1 MVRQIRGSTQI
12 MDDSVPP
19 KKISDQGHGGGLDA
33 DMLDG
38 KHASELLAG
47 PLEQTW
53 KVWATLVLPVP
64 GTLSVK
70 ADASLS
76 LPAPSDLT
84 LYRVQIYVKTP
95 PTGQPIIVDVK
106 LDGASIFAGNPGNR
120 PMIQPGQNWGLSGAP
135 DFESVAVNQVFT
147 KDIVQVGSVIPGAD
161 LTTQIRCQQE
171 VF

>member
-1 MVRQIRGSTQI
+1 MARKIRGSTQI

-19 KKISDQGHGGGLDA
+19 GKISDQGHGGGLDA
-33 DMLDG
+33 DTLDG

-53 KVWATLVLPVP
+53 KVWATLVFPVP
-64 GTLSVK
+64 GTLEVK

-76 LPAPSDLT
+76 LPAPSDLD
-84 LYRVQIYVKTP
+84 LHRVHIYVKTP
-95 PTGQPIIVDVK
+95 PTGQPVIVDVK

-120 PMIQPGQNWGLSGAP
+120 PTIQPGQNWGISGAP
-135 DFESVAVNQVFT
+135 DFESVSANQVFT
-147 KDIVQVGSVIPGAD
+147 TDTVQVGSGEPGAD
-161 LTTQIRCQQE
+161 LTTQVRCQQE